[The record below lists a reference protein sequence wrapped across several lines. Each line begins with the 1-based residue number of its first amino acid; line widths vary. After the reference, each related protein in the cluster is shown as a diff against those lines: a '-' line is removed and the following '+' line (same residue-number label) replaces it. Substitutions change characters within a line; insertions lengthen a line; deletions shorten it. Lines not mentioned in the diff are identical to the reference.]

1 MEHPEKSFA
10 RVLAAIEAI
19 RAGRMVIMVDDEDR
33 ENEGDLVFAAEHATP
48 EKINFMAK
56 EARGLICLP
65 LAPELITQLRL
76 PLMDDVTKGPGDHTT
91 AFTVSIEARHGVT
104 TGISAA
110 DRAHTVRVAAAEGAK
125 PEDLVV
131 PGHIFPLRARS
142 GGVLERSGHTEGSVD
157 IAKLAGCRPAAV
169 ICEIMND
176 DGTMARMPDLEI
188 FAAKHNLLIVTIDD
202 LIAYRL
208 MRDSLVRMIGHG
220 PIETPAGTFDS
231 ILFESVLDHSQHLA
245 LLKGREKFQS
255 DVVDV
260 RVHKQRPITDVFSCS
275 EHGGRHLIDYGLDM
289 LSKAETGALI
299 YLSHMNDRQSFGDFK
314 EAIHEIDPHLTDPN
328 AKPHAMDA
336 RQLGIGA
343 QVIRAL
349 GIERMRI
356 HVSAQRNLKGIAGF
370 GLEVT
375 DSILIEPSKK
385 GSLTHG

>member
-1 MEHPEKSFA
+1 MENQEKSIT
-10 RVLAAIEAI
+10 RVLAAIDAI

-33 ENEGDLVFAAEHATP
+33 ENEGDLVFAAEHATA

-65 LAPELITQLRL
+65 LAPDLVSSLKL

-157 IAKLAGCRPAAV
+157 LARLSGCRPAAV

-176 DGTMARMPDLEI
+176 DGTMSRMPDLEL
-188 FAAKHNLLIVTIDD
+188 FAAKHQLPIITIDD

-208 MRDSLVRMIGHG
+208 MRDSLVRMVDHG

-245 LLKGREKFQS
+245 LIKGKEHFES
-255 DVVDV
+255 EVVDV
-260 RVHKQRPITDVFSCS
+260 RVHRQRPITDVFTSKN
-275 EHGGRHLIDYGLDM
+275 HGGRHLIDYALEM
-289 LSKAETGALI
+289 LANSKAGALI
-299 YLSHMNDRQSFGDFK
+299 YLSQMHETHPFTDFK
-314 EAIHEIDPHLTDPN
+314 EAIKDHTHHQIDPN
-328 AKPHAMDA
+328 AKPHAIDA

-349 GIERMRI
+349 GIQRMNI
-356 HVSAQRNLKGIAGF
+356 HVSAQRNLKGLGGF
-370 GLEVT
+370 GLEVC
-375 DSILIEPSKK
+375 DSILIDTPHKE
-385 GSLTHG
+385 H

>member
-1 MEHPEKSFA
+1 MENQEKSIS
-10 RVLAAIEAI
+10 RVLAAIDAI

-33 ENEGDLVFAAEHATP
+33 ENEGDLVFAAEHATAD
-48 EKINFMAK
+48 KINFMAK

-65 LAPELITQLRL
+65 LAPELVTKLKL

-110 DRAHTVRVAAAEGAK
+110 DRAHTVRVAAAEGAG

-157 IAKLAGCRPAAV
+157 LARLAGCRPAAV

-176 DGTMARMPDLEI
+176 DGTMARMPDLEK
-188 FAAKHNLLIVTIDD
+188 FAKKHHLQIVTIDD

-208 MRDSLVRMIGHG
+208 MRDSLVRMIDHG

-231 ILFESVLDHSQHLA
+231 ILFESVLDNSQHLA
-245 LLKGREKFQS
+245 LLKGKELFQ
-255 DVVDV
+255 DEVVDV
-260 RVHKQRPITDVFSCS
+260 RVHRQRPITDVFTSK
-275 EHGGRHLIDYGLDM
+275 EHGGRHLIDYGLEM
-289 LSKAETGALI
+289 LAKSKAGAFI
-299 YLSHMNDRQSFGDFK
+299 YLSQMHETHPFTDYK
-314 EAIHEIDPHLTDPN
+314 EAIKDQTSHADHNT
-328 AKPHAMDA
+328 KPHTGIDA

-349 GIERMRI
+349 GIQRMNI
-356 HVSAQRNLKGIAGF
+356 HVSAQRNLKGLAGF
-370 GLEVT
+370 GLEVC
-375 DSILIEPSKK
+375 DSVLIEPHS
-385 GSLTHG
+385 